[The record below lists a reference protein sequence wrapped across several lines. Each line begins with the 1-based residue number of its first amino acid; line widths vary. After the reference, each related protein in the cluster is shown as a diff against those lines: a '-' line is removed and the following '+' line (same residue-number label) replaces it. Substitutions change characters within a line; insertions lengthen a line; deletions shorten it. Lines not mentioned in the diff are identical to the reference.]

1 MADTSKSQAVLFPNA
16 ATGAAFA
23 LAAGLFVGA
32 SIVLIDMLGEG
43 VYAAYAAG
51 IALICM

>member
-16 ATGAAFA
+16 ETGAAFA

-32 SIVLIDMLGEG
+32 SVVLINLFGEG